1 MSKPVHPLKQEI
13 NNSFSKSLV
22 PEDKAKIENSSAF
35 VKIKG
40 NLFSLNFFRFNLN
53 EKSNFAVQLKEL
65 RDHKWENITNDKIN
79 EFSQQFKK
87 IILNSPEIVQML
99 CNFKLFDS
107 LNQPITFEVIEEN
120 EVTKKIEQYINS
132 DSEKEN
138 TTNEYCEEELN
149 NMDNENAKDS
159 TLANNEIYQTSDLQN
174 MDTEEKDTNETK
186 DETKS
191 EHNENEIMNG
201 LKYSNDE
208 FLKFFCFDDV
218 DTIIYDME
226 SIDVVKQLN
235 NMLNKVWIPPIFTNN
250 YLFFPLPK

>member
-120 EVTKKIEQYINS
+120 K
-132 DSEKEN
+132 
-138 TTNEYCEEELN
+138 
-149 NMDNENAKDS
+149 
-159 TLANNEIYQTSDLQN
+159 
-174 MDTEEKDTNETK
+174 
-186 DETKS
+186 
-191 EHNENEIMNG
+191 
-201 LKYSNDE
+201 
-208 FLKFFCFDDV
+208 
-218 DTIIYDME
+218 
-226 SIDVVKQLN
+226 
-235 NMLNKVWIPPIFTNN
+235 
-250 YLFFPLPK
+250 